1 MAENKAEQ
9 ALREAKYSAKL
20 ILGSDPEH
28 GSKIIDITE
37 PVITSVGEDIS
48 LTDSNSDFG
57 IAYKIIGIIEQAQN
71 PNYTHTP
78 PLYTHRND
86 FFLMQDIR
94 NVLEAS
100 IVNAKQL
107 EAIEKLIEEVFKK
120 HDRECMDGI
129 DYVLREHLGD
139 NVIE

>member
-1 MAENKAEQ
+1 MAGNKAEQ
-9 ALREAKYSAKL
+9 ALREAKYSVKL

-37 PVITSVGEDIS
+37 PVISAVDEDILPTNS
-48 LTDSNSDFG
+48 GSDFG
-57 IAYKIIGIIEQAQN
+57 IAYKIIGVIEQAQN
-71 PNYTHTP
+71 PNYTQTP

-94 NVLEAS
+94 SVLEAS

-107 EAIEKLIEEVFKK
+107 EAIEKLIGEVFKK
-120 HDRECMDGI
+120 HDRECMDGV
-129 DYVLREHLGD
+129 DYVLREHLDD
-139 NVIE
+139 NVIY

>member
-1 MAENKAEQ
+1 MAEDKAEQ
-9 ALREAKYSAKL
+9 ALREAKYSVKL
-20 ILGSDPEH
+20 ILGSDPKH

-37 PVITSVGEDIS
+37 PVITSVGEDI
-48 LTDSNSDFG
+48 LPTDSDFG

-71 PNYTHTP
+71 PNYTQTP

-107 EAIEKLIEEVFKK
+107 EAIEKLIAEVFKK

-139 NVIE
+139 NVIY